1 MHYQVYPRGV
11 CPTELEF
18 DLEGDRV
25 TNIRYH
31 GGCNGGLKTIASL
44 IDGWTVDQIAE
55 KLEGVTCGP
64 KSTSC
69 SNELVRELKKA
80 LADQEIS
87 GDAMNRED
95 NEEESSD
102 ESGEE
107 KREEPFHEDLPL

>member
-1 MHYQVYPRGV
+1 MHYEVYPKGV

-25 TNIRYH
+25 TNIRFH

-80 LADQEIS
+80 LAEQEELEIT
-87 GDAMNRED
+87 D
-95 NEEESSD
+95 NTEQIELGQQS
-102 ESGEE
+102 
-107 KREEPFHEDLPL
+107 EPEVK

>member
-1 MHYQVYPRGV
+1 MHYEVYPKGV

-25 TNIRYH
+25 TNIRFH

-80 LADQEIS
+80 LAEQVELEIT
-87 GDAMNRED
+87 D
-95 NEEESSD
+95 NTEQIELGQQS
-102 ESGEE
+102 
-107 KREEPFHEDLPL
+107 EPEVK

>member
-1 MHYQVYPRGV
+1 MHYEVYPKGV

-25 TNIRYH
+25 TNIRFH

-44 IDGWTVDQIAE
+44 VDGWTVDQIAE

-80 LADQEIS
+80 LAEQEELEIT
-87 GDAMNRED
+87 D
-95 NEEESSD
+95 NTEQIELGQQS
-102 ESGEE
+102 
-107 KREEPFHEDLPL
+107 EPEVK

>member
-1 MHYQVYPRGV
+1 MHYEVYPKGV

-25 TNIRYH
+25 TNIRFH

-80 LADQEIS
+80 LAEQVELEIT
-87 GDAMNRED
+87 D
-95 NEEESSD
+95 NTEQIELGHQS
-102 ESGEE
+102 
-107 KREEPFHEDLPL
+107 EPEVK

>member
-1 MHYQVYPRGV
+1 MHYEVYPRGV

-25 TNIRYH
+25 TNIRFH

-80 LADQEIS
+80 LAEQVELEIT
-87 GDAMNRED
+87 D
-95 NEEESSD
+95 NTEQIELGQQS
-102 ESGEE
+102 
-107 KREEPFHEDLPL
+107 EPEVK

>member
-95 NEEESSD
+95 NEKESRE

-107 KREEPFHEDLPL
+107 KREEPST

>member
-1 MHYQVYPRGV
+1 MHYDVYPKGV

-25 TNIRYH
+25 TNIRFH

-80 LADQEIS
+80 LAEQVELEITENTEQIELGQQS
-87 GDAMNRED
+87 
-95 NEEESSD
+95 
-102 ESGEE
+102 
-107 KREEPFHEDLPL
+107 EPEVK

>member
-1 MHYQVYPRGV
+1 MHYEVYPKGV

-25 TNIRYH
+25 TNIRFH

-44 IDGWTVDQIAE
+44 VDGWTVDQIAE

-80 LADQEIS
+80 LAEQVELEIT
-87 GDAMNRED
+87 D
-95 NEEESSD
+95 NTEQIELGQQS
-102 ESGEE
+102 
-107 KREEPFHEDLPL
+107 EPEVK

>member
-1 MHYQVYPRGV
+1 MHYEVYPRGV

-25 TNIRYH
+25 TNIRFH

-44 IDGWTVDQIAE
+44 LEGWTVDQIAE

-80 LADQEIS
+80 LAEQEIS

-95 NEEESSD
+95 NEIESREESA
-102 ESGEE
+102 EE
-107 KREEPFHEDLPL
+107 KREESANESLSL